1 MREIKYNIPVYE
13 DEDIADLKEYS
24 EKMAEAIKV
33 QVDKFGNPLVF
44 KGTVPTL
51 IELQAIA
58 EATNGDIYSVSQE
71 NKNYIWNGTEW
82 KIYSDNSESIN
93 TTSDIIVSPTEPQTD
108 RRKVWLQKG
117 KNLFNGNIVD
127 GYGLNEDGTTYISS
141 HRAITEFISITSN
154 CSYCFSGATFKMVCV
169 YDKDKNFISSLN
181 GSVVYT
187 FSAPSNAKYVRLVFD
202 NTVDYSNLQVEYG
215 TEETEYEPY
224 ANPTLFVKN
233 DNGKYEEFIKKEED
247 VIERWKEPATGFKYR
262 KIKTNVEM
270 NIIYAVNK
278 TLASGEWL
286 ILHTLPVEFRPE
298 TIVPFP
304 VILRITDESSYIPA
318 LGQILKDGTVRVSQ
332 RTGLSLTVDQVNF
345 SAMYT
350 TLQG

>member
-1 MREIKYNIPVYE
+1 MTKEKNGEQGVQGKQGLQGIQGEKGDKGDPGTLTDETIQQIKSEIW
-13 DEDIADLKEYS
+13 DEYL
-24 EKMAEAIKV
+24 
-33 QVDKFGNPLVF
+33 N
-44 KGTVPTL
+44 
-51 IELQAIA
+51 
-58 EATNGDIYSVSQE
+58 
-71 NKNYIWNGTEW
+71 
-82 KIYSDNSESIN
+82 
-93 TTSDIIVSPTEPQTD
+93 SDIIVSPTEPQTD
-108 RRKVWLQKG
+108 RRKVWFQKG

-181 GSVVYT
+181 GSIVYT
-187 FSAPSNAKYVRLVFD
+187 FSAPSNAKYVRLAFD

-215 TEETEYEPY
+215 TEVTEYETHVDNTIY
-224 ANPTLFVKN
+224 VKN
-233 DNGKYEEFIKKEED
+233 EHGIYEEFIKKEEE
-247 VIERWKEPATGFKYR
+247 IISKWKEPATGFKYR

-278 TLASGEWL
+278 ALASGEWL
-286 ILHTLPVEFRPE
+286 ILHTLPVEYRPK
-298 TIVPFP
+298 TIVAFP
-304 VILRITDESSYIPA
+304 IVFRKADDSNYVMGLGHILE
-318 LGQILKDGTVRVSQ
+318 DGTVRISQ
-332 RTGLSLTVDQVNF
+332 RTGSNITVNQVNF